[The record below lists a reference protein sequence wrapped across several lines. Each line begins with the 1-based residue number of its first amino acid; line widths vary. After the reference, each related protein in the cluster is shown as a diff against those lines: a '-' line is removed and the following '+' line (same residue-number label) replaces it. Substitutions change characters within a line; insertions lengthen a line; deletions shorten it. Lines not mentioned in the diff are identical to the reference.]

1 MLKDRHA
8 LSLELDKVISMLED
22 RTTCAPARAL
32 AAETQ
37 PLSSFREASGAL
49 KQTLDAHMLL
59 GSTGG
64 PSFSGLE
71 DISGSIAR
79 AQAGAVLTTRELLS
93 AARDLRVVRGIS
105 EWRSAKA
112 NTQTVLDIYF
122 NSLMPDRFLENAIST
137 AIISEEEISDSASP
151 ELRDIRRKIAQ
162 KTSSIRE
169 KLDGMTRSE
178 HYRKFLQESIITQR
192 GGRYVVPVKAEHRGE
207 IPGIVHDT
215 SSSGATVFIEPM
227 SVVEA
232 NNDIRELQAKERD
245 EIERILEAL
254 SSQVAASGDNI
265 KAGVE
270 CAAELDLIFAR
281 ARLAFEMN
289 AHAEIITD
297 DGVIDLRGARHP
309 LISKDTVVPVS
320 IRLGSEFDTLVIT
333 GPNTGGKTVSIKT
346 LGLLVLM
353 ARCGL
358 MIPAEEGSRVSFF
371 DNVYAD
377 IGDEQSIEQ
386 SLSTFSSHMVNI
398 KDILDRTSPENEVGR
413 SLALIDE
420 LGAGTDPVEGA
431 ALAMAILEKLREHG
445 CLTAATTHYAE
456 LKAYAL
462 DTPGV
467 ENACCEFDVETL
479 RPTYR
484 LLIGMPGRS
493 NAFAISEKLGLSPDV
508 IDRAKELVSTE
519 NIRFEDV
526 YDSLERRR
534 ADLEKTIAE
543 AQADK
548 EAAQKALAAAEKARE
563 EAVKTRESE
572 TAKARE
578 QAARI
583 AEKARRE
590 SAMLSDEIDRVRR
603 ELRSGAA
610 DAEAL
615 RRELRQATRKAVGE
629 ISEAADPVSALPRDE
644 NYILPRPLRKGDK
657 VILADY
663 GLKGEV
669 LAPADSRGLV
679 SVRAGTANMRV
690 SEKSLRL
697 EEQKPKRREESAP
710 AVRTGDF
717 NSRVNAP
724 ARMECDIRGFDTE
737 QGVIEVDAFIDQAV
751 MSGLKEMTVIHGKG
765 TGALRAAVQ
774 KHLRTH
780 PQVKSFRLGSFG
792 EGEDGVTVVNLK

>member
-93 AARDLRVVRGIS
+93 AARDLRVIRGIS

-386 SLSTFSSHMVNI
+386 SLSTFSSHM
-398 KDILDRTSPENEVGR
+398 
-413 SLALIDE
+413 
-420 LGAGTDPVEGA
+420 
-431 ALAMAILEKLREHG
+431 
-445 CLTAATTHYAE
+445 
-456 LKAYAL
+456 
-462 DTPGV
+462 
-467 ENACCEFDVETL
+467 
-479 RPTYR
+479 
-484 LLIGMPGRS
+484 
-493 NAFAISEKLGLSPDV
+493 
-508 IDRAKELVSTE
+508 
-519 NIRFEDV
+519 
-526 YDSLERRR
+526 
-534 ADLEKTIAE
+534 
-543 AQADK
+543 
-548 EAAQKALAAAEKARE
+548 
-563 EAVKTRESE
+563 
-572 TAKARE
+572 
-578 QAARI
+578 
-583 AEKARRE
+583 
-590 SAMLSDEIDRVRR
+590 
-603 ELRSGAA
+603 
-610 DAEAL
+610 
-615 RRELRQATRKAVGE
+615 
-629 ISEAADPVSALPRDE
+629 
-644 NYILPRPLRKGDK
+644 
-657 VILADY
+657 
-663 GLKGEV
+663 
-669 LAPADSRGLV
+669 
-679 SVRAGTANMRV
+679 
-690 SEKSLRL
+690 
-697 EEQKPKRREESAP
+697 
-710 AVRTGDF
+710 
-717 NSRVNAP
+717 
-724 ARMECDIRGFDTE
+724 
-737 QGVIEVDAFIDQAV
+737 
-751 MSGLKEMTVIHGKG
+751 
-765 TGALRAAVQ
+765 
-774 KHLRTH
+774 
-780 PQVKSFRLGSFG
+780 
-792 EGEDGVTVVNLK
+792 